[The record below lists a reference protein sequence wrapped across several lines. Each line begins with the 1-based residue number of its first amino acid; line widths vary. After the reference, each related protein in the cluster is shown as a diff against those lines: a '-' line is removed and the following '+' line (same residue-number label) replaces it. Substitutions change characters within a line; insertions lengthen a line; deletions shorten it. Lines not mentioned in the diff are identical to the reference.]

1 MTFRQSGPAGFEISG
16 NGAIFPQK
24 ILHSRRLYME
34 IPFCT
39 NYLWLNIIIFAIG
52 SYILIKGS
60 DIFVDAAAA
69 IARYWNVSELII
81 GLTLVSIGTSLPELA
96 TSLIAQGTGDS
107 DFVIGN
113 IAGSNVTNITLIL
126 GAAIAVGGAMPFE
139 KKLFTRDTLMMN
151 ALFLITVAAFFVLP
165 KVPGRTGTEVFGL
178 NWIAGL
184 VLLIGAFVYSWWL
197 FRNGGESEDE
207 AATEKC
213 SLLKEFALLF
223 LGLVMIVAGSKGM
236 VDTVQ
241 KGAYDLGISTIII
254 SATIVAFGTS
264 VPELAVTI
272 AGVLK
277 GKNDMAIGNI
287 VGSCIY
293 NILLIFG
300 ASALLKP
307 LGINSG
313 MTGLWNL
320 ALIIPAGVMLLF
332 AMGLF
337 YRKQLIPRAAGFLML
352 AAYLAFLGF
361 NVWKGFHG

>member
-1 MTFRQSGPAGFEISG
+1 MD
-16 NGAIFPQK
+16 
-24 ILHSRRLYME
+24 

-39 NYLWLNIIIFAIG
+39 PSIWLNIIIFIIG

-69 IARYWNVSELII
+69 IARSWHVSELII

-96 TSLIAQGTGDS
+96 TSLLAQAFGDS

-139 KKLFTRDTLMMN
+139 KKLYSRDSLMMN
-151 ALFLITVAAFFVLP
+151 VLFFVVVAVFLLPP
-165 KVPGRTGTEVFGL
+165 KVQGHSGEVYGL
-178 NWIAGL
+178 GIISGL
-184 VLLIGAFVYSWWL
+184 ILLTGAFIYSWWL
-197 FRNGGESEDE
+197 FRNGGE
-207 AATEKC
+207 TEEMGDADGKNH
-213 SLLKEFALLF
+213 SVLKNFALLF
-223 LGLVMIVAGSKGM
+223 LGLVMIVLGSKGM

-241 KGAYDLGISTIII
+241 KGAADLGISTIII

-300 ASALLKP
+300 ASALINP

-313 MTGLWNL
+313 ATGVWNL
-320 ALIIPAGVMLLF
+320 ALMIPAGLILLVTM
-332 AMGLF
+332 ALCS
-337 YRKQLIPRAAGFLML
+337 KKLVIPRYAGFLML
-352 AAYLAFLGF
+352 AAYTAFLAF
-361 NVWKGFHG
+361 NVWKGFQG